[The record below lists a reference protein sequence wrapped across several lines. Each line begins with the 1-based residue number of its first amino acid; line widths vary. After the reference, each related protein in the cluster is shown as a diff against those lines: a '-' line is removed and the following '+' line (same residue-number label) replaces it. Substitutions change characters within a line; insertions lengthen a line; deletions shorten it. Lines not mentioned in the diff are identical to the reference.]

1 MFSREMSTQCR
12 AGTSSLALSGY
23 SCHMPNPWG
32 PRDDSAAGPSLRG
45 RTVCLSAF
53 SIELGWSRNCFN
65 TTSEKEKDL
74 AFTSN
79 SPNDFVVTCLG

>member
-12 AGTSSLALSGY
+12 ARTSSLALSGY

-32 PRDDSAAGPSLRG
+32 PRDDSAVGPSLRG

-53 SIELGWSRNCFN
+53 SIELGWSRNDFN
-65 TTSEKEKDL
+65 TTFEKEKDL
-74 AFTSN
+74 AFTPN